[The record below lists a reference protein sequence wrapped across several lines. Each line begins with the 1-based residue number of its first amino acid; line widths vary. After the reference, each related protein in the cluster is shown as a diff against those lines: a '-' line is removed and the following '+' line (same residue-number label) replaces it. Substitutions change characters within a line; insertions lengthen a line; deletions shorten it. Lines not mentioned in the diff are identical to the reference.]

1 LQISKFRNIIIII
14 KTRWC
19 LVMEYSTI
27 NESGIKGGITDGR
40 RKEKGK

>member
-1 LQISKFRNIIIII
+1 
-14 KTRWC
+14 
-19 LVMEYSTI
+19 MEYSTI